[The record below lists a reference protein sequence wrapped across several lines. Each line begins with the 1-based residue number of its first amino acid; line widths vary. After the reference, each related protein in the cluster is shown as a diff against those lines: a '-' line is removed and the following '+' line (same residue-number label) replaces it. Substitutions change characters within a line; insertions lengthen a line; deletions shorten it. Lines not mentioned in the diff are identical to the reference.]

1 MPNTKPI
8 GVAYEDPQLDQAVL
22 GKTAA
27 LSGKIGFYGITPV
40 VQRPYTASV
49 HATSAL
55 ASSTDF
61 AAAQLAVVH
70 ELMKTMIGLGI
81 YATV

>member
-8 GVAYEDPQLDQAVL
+8 GVAYEDPQLNAAIL
-22 GKTAA
+22 GKTSA
-27 LSGKIGFYGITPV
+27 LSGTVGFYGKVPI

-49 HATSAL
+49 HNTTAL